1 MTSTLAHDHTGEQ
14 AHFAWYTVIRAGTP
28 CGGHDPGGRMSDR
41 PTEIHGTCEPGFEP
55 VREAFAANFAER
67 GEIGASAAVVVGGRP
82 VVNLWAGWADPA
94 RTRPWQQETLTNVWS
109 TTKAVTSL
117 SAHLLMDRGEL
128 DPDAPVAR
136 YWPEF
141 GQAGKAGIPVRSIM
155 SHQSGLTGL
164 AVPVGVT
171 DYYDWEKI
179 TGLLAAQEPLFPPG
193 TTSGYQAITFG
204 YLVGEVVRRIA
215 GQTCG
220 QLIAAEIA
228 GPLGADF
235 HLGLAEADL
244 GRCADLQGVRPSED
258 EQAQLAQAYASA
270 HPAALAALLNPALT
284 GDEAN
289 DPGWRMA
296 EIPAA
301 NGHATALG
309 LATILGAVA
318 DGSGRLVSAATLA
331 KARTG
336 QGRHTDLVLGF
347 PIEFGL
353 GYGLSGREHHYGPNP
368 AAFGHDGFGGSA
380 VAADPEAG
388 VAFAYVMN
396 RMGMNLVDD
405 PRKMAVVDGV
415 YQSLAG

>member
-1 MTSTLAHDHTGEQ
+1 MNNGP
-14 AHFAWYTVIRAGTP
+14 V
-28 CGGHDPGGRMSDR
+28 
-41 PTEIHGTCEPGFEP
+41 EIHGTCEPGFEP

-67 GEIGASAAVVVGGRP
+67 GEIGASVAVVAGGRP
-82 VVNLWAGWADPA
+82 VVNLWAGSADPA
-94 RTRPWQQETLTNVWS
+94 RTRPWQPDTLTNVWS

-117 SAHLLMDRGEL
+117 AAHLLMDRGEL

-141 GQAGKAGIPVRSIM
+141 GQAGKGDIPVRLIM

-164 AVPVGVT
+164 AVPASVT

-179 TGLLAAQEPLFPPG
+179 TGLLAAQEPFFPPG
-193 TTSGYQAITFG
+193 SASGYQAITFG
-204 YLVGEVVRRIA
+204 YLVGEVIRRIA

-220 QLIAAEIA
+220 RLIAAEIA

-235 HLGLAEADL
+235 HIGLAEADL

-258 EQAQLAQAYASA
+258 EQAQLAQAYANA

-289 DPGWRMA
+289 EPGWRMA

-318 DGSGRLVSAATLA
+318 DGSGRLISTATLA
-331 KARTG
+331 KTRTG
-336 QGRHTDLVLGF
+336 
-347 PIEFGL
+347 P
-353 GYGLSGREHHYGPNP
+353 GPPRRPRRGSRRP
-368 AAFGHDGFGGSA
+368 AARRS
-380 VAADPEAG
+380 
-388 VAFAYVMN
+388 
-396 RMGMNLVDD
+396 R
-405 PRKMAVVDGV
+405 RR
-415 YQSLAG
+415 